1 MAPLRGGR
9 TREASAPRV
18 NHDAE
23 SRAAR
28 RSFAP
33 LGPAHPSLQD
43 DSTVESC
50 LRLVGDKNASCGAE
64 TFTRGTSSRD
74 VAAPRLV
81 FFRPVPNAERIGL
94 RRWHRSAVDGRASR
108 VLLARITTRSRG
120 QRGDPSLPSDPGI
133 HSGDPVFVGTRVPVR
148 TLLDY
153 IEGGDSLEVFL
164 DNFPSVSR
172 EQAIAFLEEAGRAA
186 LAQIA

>member
-1 MAPLRGGR
+1 M
-9 TREASAPRV
+9 

-120 QRGDPSLPSDPGI
+120 QRGDPSLPSDPPTHRFRMTVVWSRVFAVLATKIMSHGAAT
-133 HSGDPVFVGTRVPVR
+133 STRKTLRRDVAAPRLVYFGPVSQR
-148 TLLDY
+148 
-153 IEGGDSLEVFL
+153 
-164 DNFPSVSR
+164 
-172 EQAIAFLEEAGRAA
+172 
-186 LAQIA
+186 